1 MSRLRIDFYFP
12 GRVLFRFLAVLL
24 CEGFQAVTVYLV
36 QLHLGRHWRTLSC
49 RNSLA
54 FLNQGFWLCSQ
65 LKSSLRLNQRRSKT
79 VTCSMAAGS
88 WQETRPGR
96 ILQHLA
102 NCSLFKLDKF
112 LYCAQKQ
119 AQSSQHLQR
128 SHWEFFLRCVFSY
141 RHFQLWTVRR
151 SSTPYFPC
159 TFPVFDA
166 SSHA

>member
-1 MSRLRIDFYFP
+1 
-12 GRVLFRFLAVLL
+12 VLL
-24 CEGFQAVTVYLV
+24 YEGFKAVAICLV
-36 QLHLGRHWRTLSC
+36 QLHLGRHWRILSC
-49 RNSLA
+49 RNYLA

-65 LKSSLRLNQRRSKT
+65 LKSLLRLNQHRSKT

-96 ILQHLA
+96 IPLHFV

-112 LYCAQKQ
+112 LYSAQKQ

-141 RHFQLWTVRR
+141 QNFQLWTVRKF
-151 SSTPYFPC
+151 STPYSPC
-159 TFPVFDA
+159 TLPVFGA